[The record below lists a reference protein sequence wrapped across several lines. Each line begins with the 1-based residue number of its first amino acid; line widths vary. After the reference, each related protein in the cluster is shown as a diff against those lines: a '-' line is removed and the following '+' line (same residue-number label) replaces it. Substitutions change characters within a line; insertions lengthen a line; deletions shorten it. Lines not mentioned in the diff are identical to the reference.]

1 MYLVEGKQCWD
12 WGYGQANEK
21 RRGLMRLMKPKGRA
35 AGSSKMQ
42 ITTYETTQH
51 NILKD
56 CNFINLHTYHYSEDI
71 L

>member
-21 RRGLMRLMKPKGRA
+21 RPGLMKPKRRA

-42 ITTYETTQH
+42 TITYKTTQH
-51 NILKD
+51 HILKD
-56 CNFINLHTYHYSEDI
+56 CNFINLLIYHYSEDT